1 MRAPRTHNVERT
13 VTSINGIGKLIVTCK
28 RMKSDPYHTPFT
40 KINLKRIKNVNARPA
55 MLKFLGKKIG
65 KILIL
70 VSVVIILVET
80 PKAQATQVK
89 VNKWVYIKLK
99 SFYTEKET
107 EN

>member
-1 MRAPRTHNVERT
+1 MRAPTTHNVERT

-40 KINLKRIKNVNARPA
+40 KINFKWIKNVYARPS
-55 MLKFLGKKIG
+55 MLKFLGRKIG

-70 VSVVIILVET
+70 VSVMIILVET

-99 SFYTEKET
+99 GFYTEKET

>member
-1 MRAPRTHNVERT
+1 MRASRTHNVERT
-13 VTSINGIGKLIVTCK
+13 VTSINGIGKLIVMRK
-28 RMKSDPYHTPFT
+28 RMKSDPYHSPFT
-40 KINLKRIKNVNARPA
+40 KIKLKWNKNVNVRPA
-55 MLKFLGKKIG
+55 MLKLLGKKIG

-70 VSVVIILVET
+70 VSIMIVLVET

-99 SFYTEKET
+99 AFYTEKKT